1 MPLIERG
8 NRKVIANMS
17 SSLASIGIDYGV
29 QHSSY
34 SISKAALNMLV
45 CKSELPSLVAK
56 FVTIQT
62 YKQAKERP
70 DLIPLLVD
78 PGWVKTGNVTS
89 SKIQRTLT
97 WIPRY
102 GWR

>member
-1 MPLIERG
+1 
-8 NRKVIANMS
+8 MS
-17 SSLASIGIDYGV
+17 SSLASIGIDFGG

-45 CKSELPSLVAK
+45 CKSGLPSLVAK

-70 DLIPLLVD
+70 DLVPFLVD
-78 PGWVKTGNVTS
+78 PGWVKTGKVAS
-89 SKIQRTLT
+89 SRIQHMLT
-97 WIPRY
+97 WIRRY